1 MEIDAARFPSCTSVF
16 HFITA
21 LPREK
26 NLVCFQLV
34 PLVIH
39 SPLLR
44 VMPVWPFLPSFH
56 EEL

>member
-1 MEIDAARFPSCTSVF
+1 MQHAFLPALQC
-16 HFITA
+16 FITV